1 VTAAI
6 ASIAAVCLVLYRS
19 RREQRT
25 EPVVSSYNNF
35 STADSQR
42 SDPAGISYNNFSTA
56 ESQSSLHTKQGTN
69 STISQNSTTFAV
81 RGTVVSDRL
90 ADKVPAASDLGVRG
104 SAVYDSLAV
113 RGSAVKDEGKVGALG
128 PGRGEQ
134 KRIGGWS
141 DNYYASRRQL
151 GNLDNPRYYRR
162 PALGSSALM
171 KPPRS
176 ITKMDPSSIS
186 TDPSSHY
193 SSDYSEH
200 MPSYRKT
207 TT

>member
-1 VTAAI
+1 M
-6 ASIAAVCLVLYRS
+6 
-19 RREQRT
+19 
-25 EPVVSSYNNF
+25 VSSYNNF

-69 STISQNSTTFAV
+69 STISQHSTTFAV

-90 ADKVPAASDLGVRG
+90 VDKAPAASDHLGVRG

-151 GNLDNPRYYRR
+151 GNLDNPRYYRY
-162 PALGSSALM
+162 G
-171 KPPRS
+171 
-176 ITKMDPSSIS
+176 TKHIL
-186 TDPSSHY
+186 
-193 SSDYSEH
+193 SENI
-200 MPSYRKT
+200 RREEGVT
-207 TT
+207 EWFWLIIIF